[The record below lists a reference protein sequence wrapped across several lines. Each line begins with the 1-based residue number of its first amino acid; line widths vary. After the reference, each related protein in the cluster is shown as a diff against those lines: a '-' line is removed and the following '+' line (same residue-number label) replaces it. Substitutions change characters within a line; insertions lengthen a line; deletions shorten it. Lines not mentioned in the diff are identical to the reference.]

1 MIVGEQ
7 KPFEEIVRL
16 IAGRKRVLVAGCG
29 TCVSVCFA
37 GGEKEA
43 GILASMLRL
52 HAQKNGQAVEIT
64 EATVKRQCDNEFL
77 DELAA
82 KVEAVDAVLSVA
94 CGCGIQFLA
103 ERFPKKLILPGL
115 NTRFIGVTLEQG
127 EWSERC
133 AMCGDC
139 ILDRT
144 GGICPVARCAKRLHN
159 GPCGGSSKGKCEVG
173 QDRDCAWA
181 LIVERLKNLDA
192 LDRYSEIL
200 PLRDWRTSRDG
211 GPRKVVREDLK
222 DQAHPEAKK

>member
-7 KPFEEIVRL
+7 KPFEEIVRS
-16 IAGRKRVLVAGCG
+16 IAGRKRILVAGCG

-52 HAQKNGQAVEIT
+52 HAQKNGLTLEVT
-64 EATVKRQCDNEFL
+64 EGTVKRQCDKEFL

-82 KVEAVDAVLSVA
+82 KVEGVDAVVSVA
-94 CGCGIQFLA
+94 CGAGIQFMA
-103 ERFPKKLILPGL
+103 ERFSKKPILPGL
-115 NTRFIGVTLEQG
+115 NTRFIGVTLQQG

-133 AMCGDC
+133 AACGDC

-144 GGICPVARCAKRLHN
+144 AGVCPVARCAKRLHN
-159 GPCGGSSKGKCEVG
+159 GPCGGSSKGKCEIG
-173 QDRDCAWA
+173 GERDCAWA
-181 LIVERLKNLDA
+181 LIVERLKSLGQ
-192 LDRYSEIL
+192 LERYLEIL
-200 PLRDWRTSRDG
+200 PPRDWRTSRDG

-222 DQAHPEAKK
+222 EQGTIERR